1 YCEPQAATSGYR
13 VLASKKPVKHVGNI
27 FRQDTSAIILNRH
40 VHISAIVKNANIRLS
55 ECVGVF
61 DRIFD
66 QAFECARHFFTIAVN
81 RTHWIRSLT
90 AHIEGFLLDQWLQ
103 SPQCL
108 HHQFFDVDV
117 GLAIHLP
124 GISEPGEAKDVFD
137 KPLEASCFFREQ
149 HTVFGYR
156 AFGQVTSPGE
166 RRSNQADAC
175 KWSLQLVSDHSHKVS
190 LHSS

>member
-1 YCEPQAATSGYR
+1 MSGSSSTIKTRRFISTPECRQHHGDQRSDTCNACNLDVATVVCGYCSSYCEPQAAASGYR

-55 ECVGVF
+55 ECVGVL

-81 RTHWIRSLT
+81 RTHWIRSPT

-137 KPLEASCFFREQ
+137 KPL
-149 HTVFGYR
+149 
-156 AFGQVTSPGE
+156 
-166 RRSNQADAC
+166 
-175 KWSLQLVSDHSHKVS
+175 
-190 LHSS
+190 